1 MTPTPMQALI
11 TTLTEVFSASIDA
24 IGDIAGAIT
33 STPLLL
39 LSAGFL
45 FAGFMYSIFGKL
57 LRNS

>member
-1 MTPTPMQALI
+1 MAALI
-11 TTLTEVFSASIDA
+11 ADLQAVFTASISG
-24 IGDIAGAIT
+24 ITSIAGAIVAEGNE
-33 STPLLL
+33 LLL

>member
-1 MTPTPMQALI
+1 MTALI
-11 TTLTEVFSASIDA
+11 TNLQAVFSASISGITA
-24 IGDIAGAIT
+24 IAGAIVA
-33 STPLLL
+33 SGNEILL